1 MATAVLMQHGGMNAL
16 VVAPVASV
24 PPAADLLDNLQV
36 VSTGALLG
44 TELVLCLAALLAALL
59 FRPWASLR
67 SRDLHNPWLAA
78 LVLLPWLWAVPR
90 FLPAELPLQLS
101 GACLLV
107 LMFGWPLAIV
117 TLLPVAAAGAWL
129 AGADVAHG
137 VAMAFWNGV
146 LPATLA
152 LGLGLLTRRW
162 LPRHLF
168 VYILA
173 RGFFV
178 TALASSLAGLAWLMW
193 RPLPVG
199 SDLATLALGHA
210 LLGWGEAFATGG
222 LTAIFVAFMPQWLLT
237 YSDARYLPQD
247 RSVPR
252 RP

>member
-1 MATAVLMQHGGMNAL
+1 MWSDLASTVWIGL
-16 VVAPVASV
+16 PVAES
-24 PPAADLLDNLQV
+24 LM
-36 VSTGALLG
+36 
-44 TELVLCLAALLAALL
+44 CLATLGVALL

-67 SRDLHNPWLAA
+67 ARSLHNPWLAA
-78 LVLLPWLWAVPR
+78 LVLLPWLWALQR
-90 FLPAELPLQLS
+90 FLPADMPLQLS

-117 TLLPVAAAGAWL
+117 TVLPVAATGAWL
-129 AGADVAHG
+129 AGVDLQHG

-178 TALASSLAGLAWLMW
+178 TALASSLAGLAWLAW
-193 RPLPVG
+193 RPLPAG
-199 SDLATLALGHA
+199 SDVATLALGHA

-222 LTAIFVAFMPQWLLT
+222 LTAIFVAFVPQWLLT
-237 YSDARYLPQD
+237 YSDARYLPRD
-247 RSVPR
+247 RPVQR
-252 RP
+252 

>member
-1 MATAVLMQHGGMNAL
+1 MTTVFATSSQAAALPATGVPANSPSDLTVMTPGDVLGPELLLCVVAL
-16 VVAPVASV
+16 VV
-24 PPAADLLDNLQV
+24 
-36 VSTGALLG
+36 
-44 TELVLCLAALLAALL
+44 ALL

-67 SRDLHNPWLAA
+67 ASSLHNPWLAA
-78 LVLLPWLWAVPR
+78 LVVLPWLWAVQR
-90 FLPAELPLQLS
+90 FLPADLPVQLS
-101 GACLLV
+101 GACLTV

-129 AGADVAHG
+129 AGVDVQHG

-146 LPATLA
+146 FPATLA

-178 TALASSLAGLAWLMW
+178 TALAISLAGLASLAW

-199 SDLATLALGHA
+199 SDLETLALSHA
-210 LLGWGEAFATGG
+210 LMGWGEAFATGG
-222 LTAIFVAFMPQWLLT
+222 LTAIFVAFVPQWLLT
-237 YSDARYLPQD
+237 YSDARYLPRD
-247 RSVPR
+247 RPGQR
-252 RP
+252 

>member
-1 MATAVLMQHGGMNAL
+1 MTTAL
-16 VVAPVASV
+16 VSSTTAMGSAVTGLPVV
-24 PPAADLLDNLQV
+24 PAAASSGDVFGPELLMCLV
-36 VSTGALLG
+36 ALG
-44 TELVLCLAALLAALL
+44 VALL

-67 SRDLHNPWLAA
+67 SQSLHSPWLASM
-78 LVLLPWLWAVPR
+78 VLLPWLWAVQR

-117 TLLPVAAAGAWL
+117 TLLPVATAGAWL
-129 AGADVAHG
+129 AGVDLQHG
-137 VAMAFWNGV
+137 LAMAFWNGV

-152 LGLGLLTRRW
+152 LGLGLMTRRW

-178 TALASSLAGLAWLMW
+178 TALASSLAGLAWLLW
-193 RPLPVG
+193 RPLPEG

-222 LTAIFVAFMPQWLLT
+222 LTSIFVAFVPQWLLT
-237 YSDARYLPQD
+237 YSDARYLPRD
-247 RSVPR
+247 RPGQ
-252 RP
+252 RPS